1 MRPLAFS
8 LLSLALCFVALSFGS
23 CMSEDEADE
32 PTEIVALGD
41 TLPAF
46 SVVMND
52 GALVTNA
59 SLKGSVSV
67 ITFFHTDC
75 PDCQR
80 ALPDL
85 DALYKAHGDD
95 VRFVCISRA
104 EGAEGVAAYWEKE
117 GLSLP
122 YSAQTNRA
130 VYQRFARSVIP
141 RVYVADRTGR
151 IQGIFVET
159 FASEA
164 VASVIEKYK

>member
-1 MRPLAFS
+1 MRSLGFF
-8 LLSLALCFVALSFGS
+8 LLSLVFFLVALSFDS
-23 CMSEDEADE
+23 CLSENDADE
-32 PTEIVALGD
+32 QAEIVALGD

-46 SVVMND
+46 SVLMND

-75 PDCQR
+75 QDCQR
-80 ALPDL
+80 ALSGL
-85 DALYKAHGDD
+85 DTLYKAHGDD

-104 EGAEGVAAYWEKE
+104 EGADGVAAYWEKE

-122 YSAQTNRA
+122 YSAQSDRT

-159 FASEA
+159 FASES

>member
-1 MRPLAFS
+1 MRPPGFS
-8 LLSLALCFVALSFGS
+8 LLSFALCLAALSFGS
-23 CMSEDEADE
+23 CMSEDEAGE
-32 PTEIVALGD
+32 PAEIVALGD
-41 TLPAF
+41 TLPVF

-52 GALVTNA
+52 GALVSNA

-80 ALPDL
+80 AFPGL
-85 DALYKAHGDD
+85 DSLYKAHADH

-122 YSAQTNRA
+122 YSAQSDRA

-141 RVYVADRTGR
+141 RVYVVDRTGR

-159 FASEA
+159 FASES
-164 VASVIEKYK
+164 VASVIEKYN